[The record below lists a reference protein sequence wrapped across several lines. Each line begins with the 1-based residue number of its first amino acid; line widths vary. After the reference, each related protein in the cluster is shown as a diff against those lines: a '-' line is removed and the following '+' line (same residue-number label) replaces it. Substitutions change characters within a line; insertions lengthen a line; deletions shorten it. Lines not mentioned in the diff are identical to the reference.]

1 MAENRRVPT
10 LDEFL
15 EQRNK
20 EQCSGNAKPTN
31 TNLSQSTTEIQEA
44 KDMSKEVRKTLS
56 ELMKDA
62 YNAEDVLDGA
72 YAPDK
77 PEYKEFTKIN
87 KLYATVLKN
96 LNDLV
101 EEIEKEIK

>member
-20 EQCSGNAKPTN
+20 EQGSGNAKPTN

-44 KDMSKEVRKTLS
+44 LNVKVSDIFIKDYNEKLETLVHDFISSVKEAGLDY
-56 ELMKDA
+56 KDA
-62 YNAEDVLDGA
+62 DIQGLLGIAIKDAL
-72 YAPDK
+72 K
-77 PEYKEFTKIN
+77 KI
-87 KLYATVLKN
+87 K
-96 LNDLV
+96 
-101 EEIEKEIK
+101 